1 MKLYKLIAIM
11 VLAAVAIQA
20 NAQFKGDSTWRTQ
33 PKEEQL
39 KLFRTKNFYWGFVLY
54 QNFSTIKDNTDTITY
69 FRKPSMGGGMR
80 FEYYPVKN
88 FGVSFGFN
96 YMQRGAG
103 IKLTDEYSALGD
115 PDSTNRTRLRF
126 NTIDFPIQLVY
137 RSPFFTRERLSL
149 HAGIGI
155 APVINFK
162 TNRVFH
168 SVEDGFHL
176 EQKQSDIYFKND
188 FDINA
193 SLGVNIDVTGT
204 AILQV
209 HLVAG
214 RGSANVYNS
223 TSTFG
228 NATGK
233 NNYWGIRVA
242 TLF

>member
-11 VLAAVAIQA
+11 VLAAVATQA
-20 NAQFKGDSTWRTQ
+20 NAQFKGDSTWKTQ
-33 PKEEQL
+33 PQKGEL
-39 KLFRTKNFYWGFVLY
+39 NLFRTKKFYWGFVFY
-54 QNFSTIKDNTDTITY
+54 QNFSNIKDNTDTITY
-69 FRKPSMGGGMR
+69 FRKPSLGGGMR

-88 FGVSFGFN
+88 LGVSFGFN

-103 IKLTDEYSALGD
+103 IKLVDEYSALGD
-115 PDSTNRTRLRF
+115 ADSTNRTRLRF

-137 RSPFFTRERLSL
+137 RSPFVRERWTL

-155 APVINFK
+155 APVLNFK

-176 EQKQSDIYFKND
+176 EEKKSDIYFKSD

-193 SLGVNIDVTGT
+193 SLGINVDVTGS

-214 RGSANVYNS
+214 MGTANIYNS
-223 TSTFG
+223 ASTFG
-228 NATGK
+228 NASGK
-233 NNYWGIRVA
+233 NNYFGLRLA

>member
-1 MKLYKLIAIM
+1 MKLYKLIAIV
-11 VLAAVAIQA
+11 VLATVATQA
-20 NAQFKGDSTWRTQ
+20 DAQFKGDSTWKTQ
-33 PKEEQL
+33 PKEKSLE
-39 KLFRTKNFYWGFVLY
+39 LFRTKKFYWGFTFY
-54 QNFSTIKDNTDTITY
+54 QNFSTIKDNADTITY
-69 FRKPSMGGGMR
+69 FRKPSLGGGMR
-80 FEYYPVKN
+80 FEYYPIKN
-88 FGVSFGFN
+88 LGVSFGFN

-103 IKLTDEYSALGD
+103 IKLKDEYSALGD
-115 PDSTNRTRLRF
+115 ADSTNRTRLRF

-137 RSPFFTRERLSL
+137 RSPFVRERWTL

-176 EQKQSDIYFKND
+176 EQKQSDLYFKSD

-193 SLGVNIDVTGT
+193 SLGINVDVTG
-204 AILQV
+204 AALLQV

-214 RGSANVYNS
+214 MGSANIYNS
-223 TSTFG
+223 ASTFG
-228 NATGK
+228 NASGK
-233 NNYWGIRVA
+233 NNYFGLRIA